1 MSDAYD
7 FARSLLFRLDAE
19 TAHHLSLQG
28 LRLAERTGVLRL
40 LFPEPDFFSP
50 VEVMGLRFPNRVG
63 LAAGLDKEGNTI
75 DALGRLGFGFVEIGT
90 ITPRPQAG
98 NPKPRLF
105 RLVEHEAIIN
115 RMGFN
120 NPGIAAGVE
129 NVRRSKAFSGV
140 IGFNIGKNK
149 DTPNENAAEDYLACL
164 RAAYPV
170 ADYIAVN
177 LSSPNTPGLRDLQG
191 EEASARLLER
201 LKKEQEALAKEHG
214 KRVPLLFKVAPDLD
228 PPHVSALARVFLE
241 GGLDGLIATNTTLDR
256 VPVAGHP
263 RAAEVGGLSGRPL
276 TRRSTEIIRAFA
288 GEFGGRIPIIGV
300 GGICRTEDA
309 VEKIAAGAS
318 LVQIYSAFIYKG
330 PRLVRECAEAL
341 ARIPVE

>member
-1 MSDAYD
+1 VPDAYAI
-7 FARSLLFRLDAE
+7 ARSLLFRLDAE
-19 TAHHLSLQG
+19 NAHHLSLRG
-28 LRLAERTGVLRL
+28 LRLGEGLGALKL
-40 LFPEPDFFSP
+40 LFPEEECLSP

-120 NPGIAAGVE
+120 NPGIEAGVE
-129 NVRRSKAFSGV
+129 NVRSSKHFSGV

-149 DTPNENAAEDYLACL
+149 DTPNENAADDYLACL

-177 LSSPNTPGLRDLQG
+177 LSSPNTPGLRDLQS

-201 LKKEQEALAKEHG
+201 LKTEQAALERQHG

-228 PPHVSALARVFLE
+228 PPHVSALAKVFLD
-241 GGLDGLIATNTTLDR
+241 GGLDGLIATNTTLAR
-256 VPVAGHP
+256 EPVGGHP
-263 RAAEVGGLSGRPL
+263 RANEAGGLSGRPL
-276 TRRSTEIIRAFA
+276 TKRSTEIIRAFA

-300 GGICRTEDA
+300 GGISSARDA
-309 VEKIAAGAS
+309 VDKIEAGAS
-318 LVQIYSAFIYKG
+318 LVQIYSAFIFQG
-330 PRLVRECAEAL
+330 PRLVKECAKAL
-341 ARIPVE
+341 DGLKI